1 MSLLDN
7 IDHNRIPSH
16 IAIIMDGN
24 GRWATNKGLERGEGH
39 KEGVRAISRV
49 VEAASKVSVQYL
61 TLYAFS
67 TENWNRPT
75 EEVNGLMDLM
85 VYAISEE
92 TEKFKKNGVKITCI
106 GDMARLP
113 DYART
118 ALDECIRQT
127 ETGTQVTLIIA
138 LSYSSKWELT
148 QATKRITDAV
158 ISGVLNKEDI
168 NEETISMYLTTRGI
182 PDPDL
187 LIRTGGEQRIS
198 NFLLW
203 QCAYA
208 EFYFTEVY
216 WPGFEEKDLYEAIID
231 YQGRERRFGKISE
244 QVEFPYTESKSN
256 KGK

>member
-1 MSLLDN
+1 MSL
-7 IDHNRIPSH
+7 IDYIDQDRLPKH

-24 GRWATNKGLERGEGH
+24 GRWATSKGFERGEGH
-39 KEGVRAISRV
+39 KEGVRAISRA
-49 VEAASKVSVQYL
+49 VEAASKASVQYL

-67 TENWNRPT
+67 TENWNRP
-75 EEVNGLMDLM
+75 EDEVNGLMDLM

-92 TEKFKKNGVKITCI
+92 TEELKKNGVKITCI
-106 GDMARLP
+106 GDMTRLP
-113 DYART
+113 EYART
-118 ALDECIRQT
+118 ALIKCIRET
-127 ETGTQVTLIIA
+127 ETGKCITLNIA

-148 QATKRITDAV
+148 EATRKITDDV
-158 ISGVLNKEDI
+158 LKGVLNKDDI
-168 NEETISMYLTTRGI
+168 SEETISMYLTTSGI

-187 LIRTGGEQRIS
+187 LIRTGGEQRMS

-216 WPGFEEKDLYEAIID
+216 WPDFGEKDLYEAIID

-244 QVEFPYTESKSN
+244 QIELNCFESKPDEEQ
-256 KGK
+256 